1 VTAKRHPNP
10 ADRPKKDVVADLSDT
25 LEQLRRAEDELRR
38 QNQELVGTQVELEA
52 EQRRYAELFETAPIA
67 YVVTDDQGTVKTA
80 NHLAGELLGGDA
92 RRLVGKPLSAFF
104 SEHERL
110 EFGEL
115 AQDSG
120 VRYFEFHLSRRA
132 RDDVVVRARVRE
144 AHGQDGKRE
153 LRWSL
158 EDVTKQRQD
167 EIELH
172 LFASELE
179 ARVAERTE
187 ELESERARLAT
198 IVDHLPIGLVLIE
211 SGTERLEM
219 VNQAATAIFGD
230 AVELPDREGYQEDGS
245 RYGPDEWPVVRS
257 LRTGVQVTGE
267 RGEIVR
273 SDGARFKVELGSAPI
288 RDSQGRI
295 VGAISV
301 VQDVTERERREVAER
316 EFVTNAAHELRTPL
330 AAIAGAIEV
339 LQAGAKEDPEA
350 QDRFLG
356 HIERESN
363 RLRRLVQ
370 ALLTL
375 ARAET
380 GAETA
385 KVEIVPLL
393 GLVEEAIEALEPA
406 AVVPI
411 EVECPA
417 DLGALAN
424 RELLERVVANLV
436 ANAAQNTS
444 EGRIVIRAVPTDDV
458 VELSVA
464 DTGRGIEPEERDR
477 VFDRFFRGTRVRD
490 GFGLGLA
497 IVSQAVRAM
506 DGTIDVDSPDK
517 GGTVVRVRLRAATVL
532 TS

>member
-1 VTAKRHPNP
+1 MSGA
-10 ADRPKKDVVADLSDT
+10 AGELSEA
-25 LEQLRRAEDELRR
+25 LEQLRAAEEELRR
-38 QNQELVGTQVELEA
+38 QNETLVATQLELDLER
-52 EQRRYAELFETAPIA
+52 RRYEELFAIAPIA
-67 YVVTDDQGTVKTA
+67 YLVTDDFGAIKAA
-80 NHLAGELLGGDA
+80 NLPAQELLGADA
-92 RRLVGKPLSAFF
+92 RQLAHKPLAAFIPA
-104 SEHERL
+104 HERRRFRHLLGTVAHDFRVRDL
-110 EFGEL
+110 EFQLVPRG
-115 AQDSG
+115 
-120 VRYFEFHLSRRA
+120 
-132 RDDVVVRARVRE
+132 RDDIIVRARVRR
-144 AHGQDGKRE
+144 ADDASGAQE

-158 EDVTKQRQD
+158 EDITKQRQD

-198 IVDHLPIGLVLIE
+198 IVDNLPIGFVLIE
-211 SGTERLEM
+211 ARTERLEM

-230 AVELPDREGYQEDGS
+230 AVELSKREGYREDGS

-257 LRTGVQVTGE
+257 LRTGVRVSGE

-288 RDSQGRI
+288 HDSKGRI
-295 VGAISV
+295 VSAISV
-301 VQDVTERERREVAER
+301 VQDVTERQRREVAER

-350 QDRFLG
+350 QERFLG
-356 HIERESN
+356 HIERESK
-363 RLRRLVQ
+363 RLQRLVQ

-380 GAETA
+380 GAEPA

-393 GLVEEAIEALEPA
+393 GVVEEAIAALEPA

-444 EGRIVIRAVPTDDV
+444 EGRIAIRALSTDDH

-464 DTGRGIEPEERDR
+464 DTGRGIQPEERDR
-477 VFDRFFRGTRVRD
+477 VFDRFFRGTRDRN

-497 IVSQAVRAM
+497 IVSQAVRVM
-506 DGTIDVDSPDK
+506 EGTIDVDSPDG